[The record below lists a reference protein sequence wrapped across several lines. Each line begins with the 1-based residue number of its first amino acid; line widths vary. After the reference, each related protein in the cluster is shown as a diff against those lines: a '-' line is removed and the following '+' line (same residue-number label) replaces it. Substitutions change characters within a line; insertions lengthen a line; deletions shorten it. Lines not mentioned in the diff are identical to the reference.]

1 MTTTCIVTCGFQ
13 YCLTFCIGTAQKHLL
28 KSLAPCRRLIIIHFT
43 LNKEMRNI
51 LYYNEDNTLRCNAR
65 DIKTQSFTSF
75 DNSTIDLQ
83 PGKYLIAIDISATVT
98 DSFYD
103 AIDKSTE
110 TFTDS
115 PFYISIKID
124 NSVQSFTIGQ
134 YTPICIHITRYLDLQ
149 SPTTITI
156 SSNYSDLQNVDIHVI
171 SERV

>member
-1 MTTTCIVTCGFQ
+1 M
-13 YCLTFCIGTAQKHLL
+13 
-28 KSLAPCRRLIIIHFT
+28 S
-43 LNKEMRNI
+43 RNI

-65 DIKTQSFTSF
+65 DIQTQSFTSF
-75 DNSTIDLQ
+75 NNSTIDLQ
-83 PGKYLIAIDISATVT
+83 SGKYMISIDISATVT
-98 DSFYD
+98 ESFYD
-103 AIDKSTE
+103 AIDNSTE

-115 PFYISIKID
+115 PFYISIAFAK
-124 NSVQSFTIGQ
+124 SVQSFTIGQ

>member
-1 MTTTCIVTCGFQ
+1 M
-13 YCLTFCIGTAQKHLL
+13 
-28 KSLAPCRRLIIIHFT
+28 S
-43 LNKEMRNI
+43 RNI

-65 DIKTQSFTSF
+65 DIQTQSFTSF
-75 DNSTIDLQ
+75 NNSTIDLQ
-83 PGKYLIAIDISATVT
+83 SGKYMISIDISATVT
-98 DSFYD
+98 ESFYD
-103 AIDKSTE
+103 AIDNSTE

-115 PFYISIKID
+115 PFFITIKID
-124 NSVQSFTIGQ
+124 NSLQTFTIGQ

>member
-1 MTTTCIVTCGFQ
+1 
-13 YCLTFCIGTAQKHLL
+13 
-28 KSLAPCRRLIIIHFT
+28 
-43 LNKEMRNI
+43 MRNI

-65 DIKTQSFTSF
+65 DIKSQSFTSF

>member
-1 MTTTCIVTCGFQ
+1 M
-13 YCLTFCIGTAQKHLL
+13 
-28 KSLAPCRRLIIIHFT
+28 S
-43 LNKEMRNI
+43 RNI

-65 DIKTQSFTSF
+65 DIQTQSFTSF
-75 DNSTIDLQ
+75 NNSTIDLQ
-83 PGKYLIAIDISATVT
+83 SGKYMISIDISATVT

-110 TFTDS
+110 EFTDS
-115 PFYISIKID
+115 PFYISIAFAK
-124 NSVQSFTIGQ
+124 SVQSFTIGQ

>member
-1 MTTTCIVTCGFQ
+1 
-13 YCLTFCIGTAQKHLL
+13 
-28 KSLAPCRRLIIIHFT
+28 
-43 LNKEMRNI
+43 MRNI

-83 PGKYLIAIDISATVT
+83 PGKYIVSIDISATVT

-110 TFTDS
+110 EFTDS
-115 PFYISIKID
+115 PFYISIAFAKANPSDLRASRSDAI
-124 NSVQSFTIGQ
+124 QSFTIGQ

-156 SSNYSDLQNVDIHVI
+156 SSNYSDLQNVDIHAI